1 MSNTSETL
9 VQNPELFHQEGA
21 RGSTDPVMGV
31 NARFN
36 KLDLPTFN
44 PYNYDPNLKY
54 KYNASAGMLVV
65 PGETSDK
72 VFVPKAVL
80 EASAKLEQ
88 DPQNYAYI
96 GPVMDKEHQRGVLDF
111 FFTKP
116 VREIIEADYTY
127 SFVFTAG
134 GTQAVSNMFGITTK
148 LPESL
153 TTSGQKQRTIGLG
166 NPYWG
171 GYDSIL
177 EAIANNGNK
186 PPMATYE
193 LNDSEGNFNL
203 KSLREFLQNNK
214 HCTIVLTS
222 PNNPS
227 GYVIP
232 PSILENEIP
241 QALKEHA
248 ERGGTV
254 AVGFDLAYIHFIP
267 AHPNYGEFLPK
278 FLKALGSTLGNNIY
292 PYLLM
297 SNSKSLGLYA
307 KRVGYLGLILP
318 KDKNGEQKWERASAD
333 FVDRCVGWQR
343 GTAGNA
349 NMSLKLS
356 RVLLTNPETQAEL
369 KASIQ
374 KSLKEE
380 IQPRIKTAVGAFRKQ
395 AQINNLGFENT
406 KAGTYKISDKNGK
419 VIATLREPGTPY
431 FMPIE
436 FANSQQA
443 EKVAQHA
450 EKDSNLFIVA
460 ASNLVRVPTCIGT
473 SQVVYEHWGAA
484 IFKAISS
491 VFG

>member
-1 MSNTSETL
+1 MSSSETL
-9 VQNPELFHQEGA
+9 LNSLELFHKEGA

-36 KLDLPTFN
+36 KLDLPAFN
-44 PYNYDPNLKY
+44 PYKFDPSLKY

-65 PGETSDK
+65 PGENADK

-96 GPVMDKEHQRGVLDF
+96 GPIMDKEHQKSVLDF

-116 VREIIEADYTY
+116 VRENIEANYTY
-127 SFVFTAG
+127 AFVFTAG
-134 GTQAVSNMFGITTK
+134 GTQAVSNMLGITTH

-153 TTSGQKQRTIGLG
+153 KEQQEDQRVIGLG

-171 GYDSIL
+171 GYDSII
-177 EAIANNGNK
+177 EAMGNNGTK
-186 PPMATYE
+186 PTITTYE
-193 LNDSEGNFNL
+193 LNDSEGNFNI
-203 KSLREFLQNNK
+203 KSLKEFLQNNK
-214 HCTIVLTS
+214 HCTLILTS

-232 PSILENEIP
+232 PSTLGKEIP
-241 QALKEHA
+241 EALKEHA
-248 ERGGTV
+248 QRGGTV
-254 AVGFDLAYIHFIP
+254 AVGLDLAYIHFIP
-267 AHPNYGEFLPK
+267 EHPNYGEFLPE
-278 FLKALGSTLGNNIY
+278 FLKGLGSSLGVSVY

-297 SNSKSLGLYA
+297 SASKSLGLYA

-318 KDKNGEQKWERASAD
+318 KDSKGESKWEKTAAD

-356 RVLLTNPETQAEL
+356 RALLTNPETASEL
-369 KASIQ
+369 KTTIQ
-374 KSLKEE
+374 KALKEE
-380 IQPRIKTAVGAFRKQ
+380 IQPRIKIAVQAFQKQ
-395 AQINNLGFENT
+395 AKENGIRLENT
-406 KAGTYKISDKNGK
+406 QTGTYKISDKNGK
-419 VIATLREPGTPY
+419 FIATLREPGTPY

-443 EKVAQHA
+443 EAVAQQA

-473 SQVVYEHWGAA
+473 SELVYEHWGSA
-484 IFKAISS
+484 IFKAIAT
-491 VFG
+491 VFA